1 MSRCLTYR
9 VCFTHRVSRCFDTRE
24 TFSRCFTHEV
34 HQTSGASLDLHHS
47 RITPHTQ
54 EIRLQIM
61 TTAKISTSFPG
72 STRTFP
78 TRFHGSSRDF
88 HGSKRESPSLK
99 RVDRQENCPI
109 WRRKYFTSDL
119 LRERCHTSSVV
130 CQRFASCVT

>member
-1 MSRCLTYR
+1 VSRCLTYR
-9 VCFTHRVSRCFDTRE
+9 VCFTHRVSKCFDTRE
-24 TFSRCFTHEV
+24 TFSRCFRHEV
-34 HQTSGASLDLHHS
+34 LQTSGASLDLHHS
-47 RITPHTQ
+47 RITPHAE

-99 RVDRQENCPI
+99 RVDRKTVQSGDANILHLISSGSGVIQVVWCV
-109 WRRKYFTSDL
+109 KGL
-119 LRERCHTSSVV
+119 LLV
-130 CQRFASCVT
+130 